1 MYICIIRLS
10 LYKREISSLNIPRYV
25 YMYVCVRNVFPN
37 GKGRVYYCFNLQSS
51 SSSSSAFSS
60 SFSSSFFPF
69 SLSLL
74 LKTVLFT
81 RLQQEKKKE
90 PSSFFLR
97 ILNFVS
103 FAPFG
108 GVYFYT
114 YALLLARACI
124 YICEY
129 L

>member
-25 YMYVCVRNVFPN
+25 CMYVCVRNVFPN

-60 SFSSSFFPF
+60 SSSFFPF

-114 YALLLARACI
+114 YALLLAHI
-124 YICEY
+124 YMCEY